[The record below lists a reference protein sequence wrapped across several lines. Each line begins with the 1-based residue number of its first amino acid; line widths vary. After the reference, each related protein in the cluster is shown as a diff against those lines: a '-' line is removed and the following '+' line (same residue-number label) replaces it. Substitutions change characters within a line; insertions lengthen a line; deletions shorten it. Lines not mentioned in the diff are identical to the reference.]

1 MPDGRCVPGARGTH
15 VPPAH
20 TGLESPAGP
29 SIKCSQM
36 NRKATCPK
44 RWLLWEEAS
53 SGCFHLPLHQQQAPE
68 GGAQGQGHRVWP
80 EEQGRGPTLHPRQR
94 HRGRRCAGRRGSE
107 ATDRK
112 SGRAITRWDDALRWE
127 EGTEAAPRRVRRGS
141 ELREKQESVE
151 SGTCTD
157 SLCPGPPSR
166 PPKGLGVKQSPSRF
180 GADIITKGTC
190 AQSQLEAGPRGTAR
204 SSHVHQ
210 VY

>member
-1 MPDGRCVPGARGTH
+1 MQAGEAARPRTESQDVQSHDGTMPSGGKRT
-15 VPPAH
+15 
-20 TGLESPAGP
+20 AGG
-29 SIKCSQM
+29 KG
-36 NRKATCPK
+36 KA
-44 RWLLWEEAS
+44 
-53 SGCFHLPLHQQQAPE
+53 
-68 GGAQGQGHRVWP
+68 
-80 EEQGRGPTLHPRQR
+80 
-94 HRGRRCAGRRGSE
+94 
-107 ATDRK
+107 
-112 SGRAITRWDDALRWE
+112 